1 MFSEVL
7 LLYLLSSSYVF
18 ILQLIAA
25 SFVVSCALW
34 VESCLREDSCLKN
47 CCSFYLDALYAS
59 NIKINPAKG
68 VLLDS
73 GLIQT
78 AFTMFIGSLTLCKD

>member
-1 MFSEVL
+1 MP
-7 LLYLLSSSYVF
+7 LYF
-18 ILQLIAA
+18 H
-25 SFVVSCALW
+25 
-34 VESCLREDSCLKN
+34 D
-47 CCSFYLDALYAS
+47 

-78 AFTMFIGSLTLCKD
+78 AFTMFIGPLTLCKDEPRAVYNFHTHRLALIRA